1 MAGKTEQERQKK
13 AEQLSALE
21 TEVRRYEQDNANIRQ
36 WTALVRKYLNVQELD
51 RPIVDELVER
61 IEVGEGSMI
70 DGQRHQDVR
79 IYYRFVG
86 LVE

>member
-1 MAGKTEQERQKK
+1 M
-13 AEQLSALE
+13 
-21 TEVRRYEQDNANIRQ
+21 RRYEKDNANIRQ